1 MRIYPL
7 KSYMQK
13 VMYKIIFTSYHCL
26 NIESCGGKKLSKNRR
41 QRPSGLP
48 EIARREACWRTRV
61 DQLRESNSAVDRQQ
75 PFQQSI
81 CYPLPPSIPLGTTE
95 IHVIRIFFSHVSPL
109 PFLFLISIFLSYLSS
124 FFLFLFFLNS
134 SKTLYI
140 QVICITYLFVY
151 NS

>member
-26 NIESCGGKKLSKNRR
+26 NIESCGGKKNFPKKEG
-41 QRPSGLP
+41 SGLAGCRRSRVGRP
-48 EIARREACWRTRV
+48 AGARA

-134 SKTLYI
+134 SKTLYGYI
-140 QVICITYLFVY
+140 YRLYV
-151 NS
+151 